1 MKNSIKMLERYK
13 NINQQKS
20 YLDLSKKND
29 FSTTKYRTIYIYNM
43 DDIV

>member
-20 YLDLSKKND
+20 YLDLSKKSD
-29 FSTTKYRTIYIYNM
+29 FSTTKYRTIHVIWM
-43 DDIV
+43 I